1 MEFYL
6 WFPLYFFLAIIVIRS
21 KKIEIGEFIVIRW
34 NEQPVLF
41 AGVVV
46 VFLLSGFDGLFNIL
60 SFFNKSLFSEEGLK
74 ILDNV
79 TIFFGGFE
87 ALLLSVLIKKFT
99 IKKKSYTWKE
109 TPIIRSCVVVFLI
122 FCSAILLK
130 RLI

>member
-6 WFPLYFFLAIIVIRS
+6 WFPLYFFLAIIVARS
-21 KKIEIGEFIVIRW
+21 KKIEFGEFIVIRW
-34 NEQPVLF
+34 NEQPVLC
-41 AGVVV
+41 AGVFVA
-46 VFLLSGFDGLFNIL
+46 FLLSGFDGLFNIL

-79 TIFFGGFE
+79 TWFFWGFE

-109 TPIIRSCVVVFLI
+109 TPIIRSCVVVFFI
-122 FCSAILLK
+122 FCSAIFLK

>member
-6 WFPLYFFLAIIVIRS
+6 WFPLYFFLAIIVARS
-21 KKIEIGEFIVIRW
+21 KKIEFGEFIVIRW
-34 NEQPVLF
+34 IDQAVLF
-41 AGVVV
+41 SGVVV
-46 VFLLSGFDGLFNIL
+46 AFLLSVFDGLFNIL

-79 TIFFGGFE
+79 TCVFWEFE
-87 ALLLSVLIKKFT
+87 VLLVSVLIKKFT

-109 TPIIRSCVVVFLI
+109 TPIIRSCVVVFHI

-130 RLI
+130 QLI